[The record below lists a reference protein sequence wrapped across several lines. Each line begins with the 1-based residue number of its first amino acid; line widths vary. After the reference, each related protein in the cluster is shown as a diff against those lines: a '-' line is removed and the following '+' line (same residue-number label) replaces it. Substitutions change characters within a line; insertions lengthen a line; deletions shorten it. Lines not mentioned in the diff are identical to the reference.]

1 MELAVSHSD
10 CIVAYLG
17 QVVSLAMFRQKRKG
31 FFFFFEGRIR
41 SPSLAS
47 TVYLCARAILS
58 GTEVQAEERQ

>member
-17 QVVSLAMFRQKRKG
+17 QVVSLAMFRKTHKG
-31 FFFFFEGRIR
+31 VFFEGRIR
-41 SPSLAS
+41 SSSLAS